1 MNKFFEKSAEHY
13 MHQST
18 YNYRERLVG
27 FFVFFGFILLLFF
40 IVISVRNQH
49 LFEKRVTFY
58 IDVDSSEGIS
68 QGSVVTALGSEVGL
82 VSDLSLTRD
91 RKIRVAIEVY
101 EGKRELV
108 RKDAKVIVNRLTNI
122 GNALIEIE
130 SDSIDTARLPDGALI
145 PVEETPSLN
154 DLLMGLANLVQSADN
169 NSLLSK
175 FETILPK
182 LERTIEN
189 AYKIIE
195 QIATGHGTLGA
206 AIFDQQVEQ
215 EMKIVVKS
223 GAEILS
229 EAEGI
234 VSVVKQRLVEIEPL
248 LADARHVAHDIRGVS
263 KNLPDMVEEL
273 KQTIVLTRTALTLI
287 NEELQQIP
295 GVTLDVKRTLTKTE
309 GLVDSAQSTWPL
321 SKDMQKPVLK
331 QLIPPHPVYD

>member
-1 MNKFFEKSAEHY
+1 MNKYSDKSAEHY
-13 MHQST
+13 IQQNT

-40 IVISVRNQH
+40 IVISVKNQH
-49 LFEKRVTFY
+49 IFEKRVTFY

-68 QGSVVTALGSEVGL
+68 QGSVVTALGAEVGR
-82 VSDLSLTRD
+82 VSDLSLTKG

-101 EGKRELV
+101 EGQRELL
-108 RKDAKVIVNRLTNI
+108 RQDAKVIVNRLTNI

-130 SDSIDTARLPDGALI
+130 SDSIDAPMLADGALI

-154 DLLMGLANLVQSADN
+154 DLLMGLANIIQSADN

-182 LERTIEN
+182 LERTVEN

-215 EMKIVVKS
+215 DLKIVVKS

-234 VSVVKQRLVEIEPL
+234 ISVAKQRLVELEPF
-248 LADARHVAHDIRGVS
+248 LADAKDVAHDIRGVS
-263 KNLPDMVEEL
+263 KNLPDIVEEL
-273 KQTIVLTRTALTLI
+273 KQTIILTRAALTLI
-287 NEELQQIP
+287 HEELQQIP
-295 GVTLDVKRTLTKTE
+295 GVALDAKRTLTKTE
-309 GLVDSAQSTWPL
+309 GLVDSAQSIWPL
-321 SKDMQKPVLK
+321 STDIQKPVSK
-331 QLIPPHPVYD
+331 QLIPPHPIYD

>member
-68 QGSVVTALGSEVGL
+68 QGSVVTALGSEVGT
-82 VSDLSLTRD
+82 VSDLSLTKD

-101 EGKRELV
+101 EGKHELV

-130 SDSIDTARLPDGALI
+130 SESIDAARLPDGALI

-234 VSVVKQRLVEIEPL
+234 VSVAKQRLVEIEPL

-295 GVTLDVKRTLTKTE
+295 GVALDAKRTLTKTE

-321 SKDMQKPVLK
+321 SKDMQKPVSK
-331 QLIPPHPVYD
+331 QLIPPHPIYD

>member
-1 MNKFFEKSAEHY
+1 MNTDPKTHTGHY
-13 MHQST
+13 MHQIT
-18 YNYRERLVG
+18 YNHRERMVG
-27 FFVFFGFILLLFF
+27 LFVFSAFVLLLFF
-40 IVISVRNQH
+40 IFISVKNQH
-49 LFEKRVTFY
+49 LFEKRVTYY

-68 QGSVVTALGSEVGL
+68 QGSVVTALGTEVGV
-82 VSDLSLTRD
+82 VSGLSLAKG

-101 EGKRELV
+101 EGQRALI
-108 RKDAKVIVNRLTNI
+108 RKDARVIVNRLTNI

-130 SDSIDTARLPDGALI
+130 SDSIDAPILSDGALI

-154 DLLMGLANLVQSADN
+154 DLLLGIANLIQSADN

-206 AIFDQQVEQ
+206 AIFDQAVE
-215 EMKIVVKS
+215 KDLKVVVRS
-223 GAEILS
+223 GAELLT

-234 VSVVKQRLVEIEPL
+234 ISIAKQRLVDIEPVL
-248 LADARHVAHDIRGVS
+248 VDAKYIVHDVRGAS
-263 KNLPDMVEEL
+263 QSLPEIVEEL
-273 KQTIVLTRTALTLI
+273 KQMVIQTRTALTLI
-287 NEELQQIP
+287 NEELHQIP
-295 GVTLDVKRTLTKTE
+295 GVALDAKRTLTKTE

-321 SKDMQKPVLK
+321 SNDIQKPVSN
-331 QLIPPHPVYD
+331 QLIPLHPIHD